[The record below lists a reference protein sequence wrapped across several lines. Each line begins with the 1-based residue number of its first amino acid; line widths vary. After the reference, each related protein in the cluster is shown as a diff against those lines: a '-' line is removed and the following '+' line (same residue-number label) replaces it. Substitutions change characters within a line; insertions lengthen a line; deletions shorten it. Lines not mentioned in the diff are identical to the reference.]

1 MLYKNVLVP
10 FDESES
16 ARNALQ
22 TAIEFV
28 GDDPDARLTVLY
40 ACSSREVDE
49 DSFNYAAAR
58 AGIQDVTAEGYARLQ
73 KEFMESQLAKLKKS
87 VAAVARGCVCHVVC
101 HVDPA
106 KPAQAIVSYAHERDC
121 DVIMMGSR
129 GLNAVRGVLGSVSYA
144 VLSTAKMPVLI
155 VK

>member
-1 MLYKNVLVP
+1 M
-10 FDESES
+10 
-16 ARNALQ
+16 
-22 TAIEFV
+22 
-28 GDDPDARLTVLY
+28 
-40 ACSSREVDE
+40 
-49 DSFNYAAAR
+49 
-58 AGIQDVTAEGYARLQ
+58 
-73 KEFMESQLAKLKKS
+73 
-87 VAAVARGCVCHVVC
+87 VC